1 MRAIS
6 KRLCKL
12 EGSFGLGPGIERK
25 LWVVTIVG
33 RPLALDEDTC
43 VGILRECERDG
54 AISAGKRRRT
64 VRAQTMRLITGLNA
78 LERRG
83 RAIAKEPI
91 RVIIRNVCGEPN
103 LVNSTF
109 RRTLD
114 AHGQLTELVEIDGGL
129 DGLTNRD
136 LEIFIASVPIER
148 LAT

>member
-1 MRAIS
+1 
-6 KRLCKL
+6 
-12 EGSFGLGPGIERK
+12 
-25 LWVVTIVG
+25 
-33 RPLALDEDTC
+33 
-43 VGILRECERDG
+43 
-54 AISAGKRRRT
+54 
-64 VRAQTMRLITGLNA
+64 MRLITRLNA

-109 RRTLD
+109 RRTSD